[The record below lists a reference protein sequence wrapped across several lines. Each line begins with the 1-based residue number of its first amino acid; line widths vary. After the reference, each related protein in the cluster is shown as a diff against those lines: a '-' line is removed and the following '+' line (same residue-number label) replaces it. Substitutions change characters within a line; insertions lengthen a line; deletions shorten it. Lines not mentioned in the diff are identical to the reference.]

1 MRYAEGPSIECHHIP
16 IEQAHQPVP
25 VFRHKCKLGTPL
37 RLSLHDTAD
46 HVVLMS
52 AKTPPLIGTQPN
64 AVSFEP
70 QATLGDPRV
79 NSVQQA
85 IREAAE
91 KGGYRY
97 RSWKVN
103 DLEPNEGYN
112 ALQLRA
118 LPEHLHDPDFWKAL
132 ATARKWE
139 DVNAWRF
146 HWHRFIDHLADGGDV
161 ESFFKAL

>member
-1 MRYAEGPSIECHHIP
+1 MRYAEGPSIECHHIS

-25 VFRHKCKLGTPL
+25 VFGTSARSDLAMAVATRYGRP
-37 RLSLHDTAD
+37 RSADERQNATAD
-46 HVVLMS
+46 WNS
-52 AKTPPLIGTQPN
+52 AQRGT
-64 AVSFEP
+64 FEP
-70 QATLGDPRV
+70 QSTLGDPRV

-132 ATARKWE
+132 AKARKWE

-161 ESFFKAL
+161 ESFFAAL